1 MVVLDVFIGLVFVY
15 FLYSL
20 FVSILAELFSTWIG
34 MRSRILRQGID
45 NFLND
50 QHPKKHG
57 LFMWLHD
64 LFLVEHSEFRYTTGG
79 KFYNEPSIKYL
90 AKVGENKRYS
100 IKYTK
105 PAYIEKNHF
114 VSAIVSMLTRRSIG
128 VNEWDKV
135 KFAIEN
141 NALNLEKD
149 TLQMF
154 KDWLVQSNDNYD
166 KFKAFIGNAYEEVN
180 DRLVGWY
187 KRKIGILL
195 FVLGLILSFIMNVD
209 TFDIVK
215 TLANNPDKRM
225 ALVGKAIAATENE
238 STLADTTLNHAY
250 HSTKGSIDDI
260 SNILG
265 SGWQT
270 QFDGSNSFVAKAKVV
285 WIASNPLTQ
294 KFWGFI
300 ITAFALSM
308 GAKFWFDLLKRLVSL
323 RGNGEKPGEHDINKT
338 QTANDTLIPDK
349 GLKLM
354 TSDPAKIALSENR
367 RDWEVQPGFIA
378 ANVRYAS
385 NNVGYIELIFEND
398 RDISS
403 MPEDVPNPIDP
414 KLPPI
419 KLKYLHGEKGSFD
432 NDLASSL
439 PDGALLQ
446 TNTKSWGTPA
456 GIVYDPRSDNNMILT
471 CGHVVRNDKSAFIDR
486 DKSKIE
492 FKDPKT
498 GKLLSLGSTRN
509 LVLSSFCDAGIVA
522 VDRSTTLKIKG
533 LPMLNK
539 VRDVTSVEEHK
550 TIVNINTL
558 RPDPQKT
565 NDTLKVKGKILFT
578 GQSFSFQDRPSAD
591 FRFYDLFLIGDRNDD
606 FSKPL
611 TFPGD
616 SGSLITDDGGSQI
629 GILVGA
635 VVVDNQHFSYGIK
648 LKDIFEILQLE
659 PAKNDKKYTYFIESS
674 VPSKSIA

>member
-50 QHPKKHG
+50 QHPRKHG

-64 LFLVEHSEFRYTTGG
+64 LFLVEHSNFRYTTAG
-79 KFYNEPSIKYL
+79 KFYNEPTIKYL

-114 VSAIVSMLTRRSIG
+114 VSAIVSMLIRRSIG
-128 VNEWDKV
+128 VTEWDKV

-154 KDWLVQSNDNYD
+154 KDWLVQSNDSYE
-166 KFKAFIGNAYEEVN
+166 KFKAYIGNSYEEVN

-187 KRKIGILL
+187 KRKIGVLL
-195 FVLGLILSFIMNVD
+195 FFLGLVLSFIMNVD

-215 TLANNPDKRM
+215 TLANNPDMRM
-225 ALVGKAIAATENE
+225 ALVEKAINATKTE
-238 STLADTTLNHAY
+238 SMLADTTLSYAY
-250 HSTKGSIDDI
+250 HSTKGSIDEV

-270 QFDGSNSFVAKAKVV
+270 QFKGSEGFVTKAKVI
-285 WIASNPLTQ
+285 WNASNPLTQ
-294 KFWGFI
+294 KFWGFM

-323 RGNGEKPGEHDINKT
+323 RGNGEKPEEHDINKV
-338 QTANDTLIPDK
+338 QTEDNALIPDK
-349 GLKLM
+349 GLKLT
-354 TSDPAKIALSENR
+354 TSDPAKIALSVHRKE
-367 RDWEVQPGFIA
+367 WETQPGFIA
-378 ANVRYAS
+378 ANLKYS
-385 NNVGYIELIFEND
+385 NNNVGYIELIFEDD
-398 RDISS
+398 RDIAS
-403 MPEDVPNPIDP
+403 MPAFVLNPIDP
-414 KLPPI
+414 KLPHI
-419 KLKYLHGEKGSFD
+419 SLTYIHGEKGSFD
-432 NDLASSL
+432 NEIAPTVL
-439 PDGALLQ
+439 DGALLQ
-446 TNTKSWGTPA
+446 TTTKSWGTPA
-456 GIVYDPRSDNNMILT
+456 GIVYDPRSDNNVILT
-471 CGHVVRNDKSAFIDR
+471 CGHVVRNDKSAFIDQT
-486 DKSKIE
+486 KSKIE
-492 FKDPKT
+492 YKDPKT
-498 GKLLSLGSTRN
+498 GNLLKLGSTRN
-509 LVLSSFCDAGIVA
+509 IVLSSFCDAGIVE
-522 VDRSTTLKIKG
+522 VDRTTTLKMNG
-533 LPMLNK
+533 LQTLNN

-550 TIVNINTL
+550 TRVNIHTL
-558 RPDPQKT
+558 RKDPQSPS
-565 NDTLKVKGKILFT
+565 DPLIVKGKIIFT
-578 GQSFSFQDRPSAD
+578 GQNFSFQDRPSAD
-591 FRFYDLFLIGDRNDD
+591 FRFYDLFLIGDPNNN
-606 FSKPL
+606 FSNPL

-616 SGSLITDDGGSQI
+616 SGSLISDETGSQI

-635 VVVDNQHFSYGIK
+635 VVINNQHFSYGIK

-659 PAKNDKKYTYFIESS
+659 PAKNEKKYTYFMESS
-674 VPSKSIA
+674 PPSMPSA